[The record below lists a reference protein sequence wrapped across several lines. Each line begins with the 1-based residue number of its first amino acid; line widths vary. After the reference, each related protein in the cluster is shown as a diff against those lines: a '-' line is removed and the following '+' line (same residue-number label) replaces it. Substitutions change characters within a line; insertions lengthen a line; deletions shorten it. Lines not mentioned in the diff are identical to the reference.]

1 MLHQRQTGASSKLCV
16 NKGSVGSIFVP
27 TRITEPSKRDAVTAN
42 IAVDRIGLILP
53 QHYNEPVVHQA
64 PVTPVAAGE
73 LFSSRALQQD
83 NHACACFLPV
93 HSRMCRSCLLMM
105 LFVSVCAAPSAT
117 KPKLRL
123 SWAGSGIYFW
133 W

>member
-83 NHACACFLPV
+83 HHACACFLPV
-93 HSRMCRSCLLMM
+93 PSFLDVQIVFVDDAVCFCLRS
-105 LFVSVCAAPSAT
+105 SISHQA
-117 KPKLRL
+117 
-123 SWAGSGIYFW
+123 
-133 W
+133 